1 MAEKDFRVR
10 KGLIVDGT
18 GTSSIAGSLG
28 IGTASP
34 STKLHVESADEVLG
48 LFKSTDAG
56 AGIKIDTPDDGY
68 AVVFFSEAGTNK
80 WSLGKLASNSDK
92 FSIYDEVNTTPRLVI
107 DTSGNV
113 GIGTTSPDALLHVDT
128 GSNSGTAIIAD
139 GDIVVR
145 RQSDNAEAIRLNAE
159 NDVSSHAD
167 ILFHES
173 AVIAAG
179 NDMYFAIDSDG
190 TTSDAFFQWRINGD
204 QSDTG
209 SAIMTLT
216 EAGNLG
222 IGTTIPS
229 TKLDVDGTVTATG
242 FSGTVQPKSTVAS
255 AGNSTAN
262 YYAKLMT
269 FDPDGNNHRDA
280 NAILAITTKDNG
292 ANASAIIHVKF
303 RSNGASDAYT
313 TDVSF
318 ISKSGNAIFNNN
330 AFQIWSTG
338 NGGGGNTEVM
348 ELWVQKNTSYTGLDV
363 HELSLDKSGSC
374 TVTYNTSTSWQSAA
388 PTTTQQT
395 TTQGIEM
402 GLDVTVDGSLSA
414 TTKSFDIEHP
424 TKEGMRLHHGSLE
437 GPEHGVYHRGAGAS
451 SVVELPDYWT
461 GLVDEDSIT
470 VQLTPKGSF
479 QQLFVRKVEGN
490 KVYVDAVDGGEL
502 SFYYN
507 IYGTR
512 KDVDKMEVEY

>member
-1 MAEKDFRVR
+1 MSEKDFRVR
-10 KGLIVDGT
+10 KGLVVDGT

-28 IGTASP
+28 IGT
-34 STKLHVESADEVLG
+34 TTVNGQLHVRDTSDGSDQYSGIRFYPADSETS
-48 LFKSTDAG
+48 STD
-56 AGIKIDTPDDGY
+56 PDFYHQITG
-68 AVVFFSEAGTNK
+68 FRKGGLMLT
-80 WSLGKLASNSDK
+80 GGQ
-92 FSIYDEVNTTPRLVI
+92 
-107 DTSGNV
+107 SGNYTRTYATLNNDGFKV
-113 GIGTTSPDALLHVDT
+113 FTNAGDNTAVNMSTQQRLLIPT
-128 GSNSGTAIIAD
+128 GG
-139 GDIVVR
+139 
-145 RQSDNAEAIRLNAE
+145 
-159 NDVSSHAD
+159 
-167 ILFHES
+167 
-173 AVIAAG
+173 
-179 NDMYFAIDSDG
+179 
-190 TTSDAFFQWRINGD
+190 
-204 QSDTG
+204 G
-209 SAIMTLT
+209 SATLSV
-216 EAGNLG
+216 G
-222 IGTTIPS
+222 
-229 TKLDVDGTVTATG
+229 LDVTGTVSATTFSG
-242 FSGTVQPKSTVAS
+242 PLSGTVQPKTTVAS
-255 AGNSTAN
+255 AGNNTAN

-269 FDPDGNNHRDA
+269 FDPDGGNYRDA

-292 ANASAIIHVKF
+292 ANASAMIHVKF
-303 RSNGASDAYT
+303 RSNNTNDAYT

-318 ISKSGNAIFNNN
+318 ISKSGNAIFNND

-348 ELWVQKNTSYTGLDV
+348 ELWVQKNTSFTGLDV
-363 HELSLDKSGSC
+363 HEVSLDKSSGG
-374 TVTYNTSTSWQSAA
+374 TVTYTGSTSWQSAA

-414 TTKSFDIEHP
+414 TTKSFDIKHP

-437 GPEHGVYHRGAGAS
+437 GPEHGVYHRGVGAS

-490 KVYVDAVDGGEL
+490 KVHVDAVDGGEL

-512 KDVDKMEVEY
+512 KDVGKMEVEY